1 MKAFILKEVG
11 SIENLQLIEVDKPSI
26 KSDEVLVKVESI
38 SINPVDVKAR
48 AYDGVLQWIFGEER
62 PAILGWDIS
71 GTVVELGSEVTD
83 FVVGDEVF
91 GMINFFGKGNAYAEY
106 VASPASHLGLKPKK
120 ISHQQAAAAT
130 MAAITAYQSLVGV
143 AKIKKNDKVLIHA
156 ASGGVG
162 HFAVQIAKY
171 FGAYVIG
178 TSSSKNKDFVLSLG
192 ADEHLDYN
200 KENFTENLSGFDIVL
215 DTIQGETL
223 SKSIEIVKQNGII
236 VTLPSPEIPQELK
249 DKALEKQINIEF
261 MMVASK
267 NETIKAISHLLE
279 IGAIKSHIHKT
290 FSFEELGKAHLE
302 VETNRVVGKIVV
314 NLSQKTLENKTARA
328 K

>member
-1 MKAFILKEVG
+1 MKAFILKEAG
-11 SIENLQLIEVDKPSI
+11 SIENLQLTDIEKPII
-26 KSDEVLVKVESI
+26 KADEVLVKVESI
-38 SINPVDVKAR
+38 SINPVDVKSS

-71 GTVVELGSEVTD
+71 GTVTELGNEVTD

-91 GMINFFGKGNAYAEY
+91 GMVNFFGKGNAYAEY
-106 VASPASHLGLKPKK
+106 VASPTNHLALKPKNT
-120 ISHQQAAAAT
+120 SHQQAAAAT
-130 MAAITAYQSLVGV
+130 MVAITAYQSLVDV

-171 FGAYVIG
+171 FGAYVVG

-192 ADEHLDYN
+192 ADEHLDYS
-200 KENFTENLSGFDIVL
+200 KENFMGNFSDFDIVL
-215 DTIQGETL
+215 DTVQGETL
-223 SKSIEIVKQNGII
+223 SKSIDVVKQNGFI

-249 DKALEKQINIEF
+249 SKALEKQINLEF

-267 NETIKAISHLLE
+267 NETIKAISNLLE
-279 IGAIKSHIHKT
+279 IEAIKSHIHKT
-290 FSFEELGKAHLE
+290 FSFEEIGKAHLE
-302 VETNRVVGKIVV
+302 VETNRVIGKVVV
-314 NLSQKTLENKTARA
+314 NL
-328 K
+328 